1 VFILLRARSNNRLD
15 VTKDIQ
21 TLLINLRTD
30 FGKWTVNKQ
39 KIATLFSK
47 IIDTFLCHISC
58 CHFILMCIKKKH

>member
-1 VFILLRARSNNRLD
+1 MSSLFILLQARFNNIQD

-47 IIDTFLCHISC
+47 IIDTFLCHISR
-58 CHFILMCIKKKH
+58 CHFLLTFNL